1 MVDDD
6 VSAITATLVAYAT
19 AIDTKD
25 WALFRTLFSA
35 DCEFKVFSRRF
46 RGLDLPYEVQHRL
59 GVASTE
65 LGLRKDGAESHRQSE
80 ATRRVLP
87 SDQRNRKFRCRTSQ
101 RPDSRRRS
109 SS

>member
-35 DCEFKVFSRRF
+35 ELRAMGGSVAEAVLAAADVLTGFESYHLLTAAQKHSPKQARAVLVAS
-46 RGLDLPYEVQHRL
+46 LHRL
-59 GVASTE
+59 LTSSPTE
-65 LGLRKDGAESHRQSE
+65 
-80 ATRRVLP
+80 
-87 SDQRNRKFRCRTSQ
+87 
-101 RPDSRRRS
+101 
-109 SS
+109 